1 MDFAEAKE
9 EYISRF
15 LEGSIGRMT
24 WPHAASSRSKLSDL
38 TLPDDGPLAPKQV
51 SKLPPLDVTPEEA
64 AQLGYMPLRDDFEK
78 V

>member
-1 MDFAEAKE
+1 
-9 EYISRF
+9 
-15 LEGSIGRMT
+15 MT